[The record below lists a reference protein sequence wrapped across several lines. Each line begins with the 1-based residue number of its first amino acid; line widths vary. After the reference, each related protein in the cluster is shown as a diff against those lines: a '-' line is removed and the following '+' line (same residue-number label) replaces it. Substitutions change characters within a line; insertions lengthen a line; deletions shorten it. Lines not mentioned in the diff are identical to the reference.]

1 METRYPQGVLKV
13 YSMTKKGKNKGK
25 QEKMQKCKLLKIN
38 ILSFSCFPF
47 LVRFNS
53 LSRYIISPINSLFMG
68 VFHFTR
74 CTKSVLDDKKRTF
87 CVVTGHQ
94 KEVQVYHYTRTAKPK
109 I

>member
-53 LSRYIISPINSLFMG
+53 LSRYIECGSPADVKFAGLFVCFHLSFVG
-68 VFHFTR
+68 VNILKDLCF
-74 CTKSVLDDKKRTF
+74 
-87 CVVTGHQ
+87 
-94 KEVQVYHYTRTAKPK
+94 
-109 I
+109 